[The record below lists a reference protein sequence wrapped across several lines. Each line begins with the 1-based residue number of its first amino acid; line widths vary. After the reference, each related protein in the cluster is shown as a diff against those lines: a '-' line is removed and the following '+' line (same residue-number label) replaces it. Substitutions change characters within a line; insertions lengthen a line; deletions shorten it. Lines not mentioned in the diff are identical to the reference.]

1 MLCQLTGDPGVNQK
15 EDEDPYN
22 LEELASHFIDD
33 DEHALSNPSSVGD
46 KLGKDL
52 NNTSD
57 QMKGEGIDHRESLRA
72 LDKGTASFSD
82 IDVEDIL
89 TGLEANSKSAAPKL
103 MESSKNSASR
113 RMVTLEDLFNYEDDV
128 IEPESLT
135 NNHNRIKGG
144 ESWAGSGTV
153 DPEFVIPPTA
163 MEESSL
169 SEDED
174 FEPSS
179 SNICFTKIKKKARKN
194 ERKNTEE
201 SYDMIPPTASLN
213 RGIKLGTTS
222 DCFTD
227 DGEQSARRKE
237 NLSEMTTSSSEEED
251 SDEGLFTRSKEKR
264 KSAKVVVTET
274 SKILKDGRSQLR
286 R

>member
-1 MLCQLTGDPGVNQK
+1 M
-15 EDEDPYN
+15 
-22 LEELASHFIDD
+22 EELASQFIDD

-57 QMKGEGIDHRESLRA
+57 QMKEVGIDHLESLRV
-72 LDKGTASFSD
+72 LDNDTAAFS
-82 IDVEDIL
+82 DVEDVL
-89 TGLEANSKSAAPKL
+89 TVLEANSKSATPKL
-103 MESSKNSASR
+103 MESSKTSASR
-113 RMVTLEDLFNYEDDV
+113 RMVTLADFFNYEDDV

-135 NNHNRIKGG
+135 NNYKRIKGG
-144 ESWAGSGTV
+144 ESRADFETV
-153 DPEFVIPPTA
+153 DPESVIPPTA

-174 FEPSS
+174 FESS
-179 SNICFTKIKKKARKN
+179 CSNNCFTKIKKKARKN

-213 RGIKLGTTS
+213 RGRKLGTTS

-227 DGEQSARRKE
+227 NEEQSARSEE

-274 SKILKDGRSQLR
+274 SKILKEGRSRLR

>member
-1 MLCQLTGDPGVNQK
+1 MLCQVTGDPGVNQK

-22 LEELASHFIDD
+22 LEELASQFIDD
-33 DEHALSNPSSVGD
+33 DEHALSYPSSVGD

-82 IDVEDIL
+82 VEDIL
-89 TGLEANSKSAAPKL
+89 TGLEANSKSAALKL
-103 MESSKNSASR
+103 MESSKKSASR
-113 RMVTLEDLFNYEDDV
+113 RSVTLEDFFNYEDDV

-144 ESWAGSGTV
+144 ESCAGSGTV
-153 DPEFVIPPTA
+153 DPESVIPPTT

-179 SNICFTKIKKKARKN
+179 SNYCFTKIKKKARKN

-227 DGEQSARRKE
+227 DGEQSARREE

-274 SKILKDGRSQLR
+274 SKILKDDRSQLR